1 MEVDFRK
8 SFSDAPHRDQRMNV
22 LWVLLFA
29 SLVDSAHCHLFT
41 HLQSLIRS
49 ASASFKHQT
58 GIDARS
64 NVTNSDGLL
73 KSVDMSFTLL
83 NRAYLGDRDAILWLE
98 RASSSPITKNK
109 DLFMLS
115 RAGLLVLQREEQG
128 VVQIAGVTADG
139 DKVRAKET
147 GEDGE
152 VLKFLLAALNQIDPG
167 THQYS
172 QISWFLGLCYR

>member
-1 MEVDFRK
+1 
-8 SFSDAPHRDQRMNV
+8 MNV
-22 LWVLLFA
+22 FWVLLFA

-64 NVTNSDGLL
+64 NATNSDGLQ

-83 NRAYLGDRDAILWLE
+83 NRAYVGDRDAILWLE

-115 RAGLLVLQREEQG
+115 RAGFLALQREEQG